1 MFNDIASEPIDYVE
15 AAWLWMS
22 AGGSNDDAHM
32 REDFRRFPVAE
43 LADAGLKAWDND
55 PPLDRAR
62 FVSAF
67 ADLKSALEQAGAK
80 PGDVA

>member
-43 LADAGLKAWDND
+43 LAD
-55 PPLDRAR
+55 
-62 FVSAF
+62 
-67 ADLKSALEQAGAK
+67 LKSALEQAGAK